1 MNHYR
6 FSRIRLV
13 SSLLFIL
20 SGCGSTPSATDFPP
34 TEESLKFSTEQL
46 GWTLDADGTQS
57 WSENQIICTLKND
70 EQTQVSISCASI
82 DGNRILIANCTAAF
96 LPDKPQFTWE
106 TWKEVLTLAETLYG
120 NFDEGDLYQSF
131 SEQSIPEPEV
141 STTNSDAPTWQES
154 LNWEAECPTGYG
166 RARWSISSGTVEHDF
181 PSSAIQD
188 WRTTF
193 SISLYESKDTYER
206 MAANS

>member
-6 FSRIRLV
+6 FSRILLV

-34 TEESLKFSTEQL
+34 TEESLKFSAEQL

>member
-1 MNHYR
+1 M
-6 FSRIRLV
+6 V
-13 SSLLFIL
+13 IL
-20 SGCGSTPSATDFPP
+20 MKET
-34 TEESLKFSTEQL
+34 
-46 GWTLDADGTQS
+46 
-57 WSENQIICTLKND
+57 
-70 EQTQVSISCASI
+70 SI
-82 DGNRILIANCTAAF
+82 NL
-96 LPDKPQFTWE
+96 
-106 TWKEVLTLAETLYG
+106 
-120 NFDEGDLYQSF
+120 F